1 MADALQSKTDFRKKE
16 DKTSRNR
23 GKVWNGHS
31 VNKDK
36 SRLFKT
42 ARQAEW
48 VRMITDKKENNMLDE
63 GKSMTTAVIP
73 CIFPSLFKLSSVS
86 DNLN

>member
-48 VRMITDKKENNMLDE
+48 VRMITDVQLKKDIICLMKVN
-63 GKSMTTAVIP
+63 I
-73 CIFPSLFKLSSVS
+73 
-86 DNLN
+86 

>member
-36 SRLFKT
+36 SKLFKT

-48 VRMITDKKENNMLDE
+48 VRMITDVQLKKETICLME
-63 GKSMTTAVIP
+63 VI
-73 CIFPSLFKLSSVS
+73 L
-86 DNLN
+86 

>member
-16 DKTSRNR
+16 DKASRNR

-42 ARQAEW
+42 ARQAER
-48 VRMITDKKENNMLDE
+48 VRVITDVQLD
-63 GKSMTTAVIP
+63 GSNSMTTAVIP
-73 CIFPSLFKLSSVS
+73 CISPSLFKFSSVLDS
-86 DNLN
+86 LN